1 MSAKIIK
8 WIIAAAYVALLLAA
22 VVGTM
27 TGCASA
33 PTSGTQQ
40 IDKILTDGTLDKP
53 TFTDADR
60 GRIKAVLARA
70 KSEIVTANTAQAA
83 AERKAERSSAC
94 ASALGWLAAGL
105 GAALILCFSLW
116 RLLR

>member
-8 WIIAAAYVALLLAA
+8 GIIAAAYAALLLAA
-22 VVGTM
+22 VVGTI

-33 PTSGTQQ
+33 QTVGTQQ
-40 IDKILTDGTLDKP
+40 IDQIMTDGTLDKP
-53 TFTDADR
+53 TITDADR

-70 KSEIVTANTAQAA
+70 KGEIVTANTAQAA
-83 AERKAERSSAC
+83 AERKAEQSSAW
-94 ASALGWLAAGL
+94 ARGLGGLAAGL
-105 GAALILCFSLW
+105 GGALIFFFILG

>member
-8 WIIAAAYVALLLAA
+8 GIIAAAYVALLLAA

-33 PTSGTQQ
+33 PTVGTQQ
-40 IDKILTDGTLDKP
+40 IDQILTDGTLDKP

-83 AERKAERSSAC
+83 AERKAERSSAW
-94 ASALGWLAAGL
+94 ARGLGWLAAGL
-105 GAALILCFSLW
+105 GGALIFFFILG
-116 RLLR
+116 RLIR

>member
-8 WIIAAAYVALLLAA
+8 GIIAAAYVALLLAA

-33 PTSGTQQ
+33 PTVGTQQ
-40 IDKILTDGTLDKP
+40 INKILMDGTLDKP
-53 TFTDADR
+53 ALTDADR

-105 GAALILCFSLW
+105 GGALILCFSLW